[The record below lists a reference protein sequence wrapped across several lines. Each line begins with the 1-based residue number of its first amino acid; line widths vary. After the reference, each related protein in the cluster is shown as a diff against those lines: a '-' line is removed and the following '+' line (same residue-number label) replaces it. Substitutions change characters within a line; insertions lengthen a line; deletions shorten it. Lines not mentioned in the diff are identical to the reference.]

1 MVATSRR
8 TRGTSTLG
16 CLVSLVV
23 TFVVLYYGNRVGRV
37 WWRYLELKDRMS
49 QAARFAGSHTD
60 QDILRELQGDVAEI
74 GAPAEAA
81 KFRIVR
87 IEVPRA
93 ITIETAYSELIDV
106 PLIRRTIRL
115 KLSVNQRL

>member
-1 MVATSRR
+1 MVAAPRR

-23 TFVVLYYGNRVGRV
+23 TGVILYYGNRVGRV

-49 QAARFAGSHTD
+49 QAARFAGNHTD
-60 QDILRELQGDVAEI
+60 PEILRELQGDVSEI
-74 GAPAEAA
+74 GVPAEAA

-93 ITIETAYSELIDV
+93 ITITTAYSELIDV
-106 PLIRRTIRL
+106 PLIRRSIRL
-115 KLSVNQRL
+115 NISVNQRL

>member
-1 MVATSRR
+1 MVATSGR

-16 CLVSLVV
+16 CLVSLVA